1 MTDLQNTVLLSQT
14 TIDSL
19 TESAVSSDSENDE
32 VLFVTAKPEVKPIKI
47 GNWKNS
53 KFESSGVTITETE
66 ESGNED
72 PIKKSFASI
81 GPLKKFK
88 FLFRRF
94 SELYIIFIII
104 ISKNQFSNFINFFI
118 N

>member
-1 MTDLQNTVLLSQT
+1 M
-14 TIDSL
+14 
-19 TESAVSSDSENDE
+19 SSDSENDE
-32 VLFVTAKPEVKPIKI
+32 VLFVTAKPEVKPIQI

-81 GPLKKFK
+81 GPWKNEKFQIFK
-88 FLFRRF
+88 IILF
-94 SELYIIFIII
+94 
-104 ISKNQFSNFINFFI
+104 
-118 N
+118 